1 MTGIAKQYALAV
13 FSLAKEKGNELEF
26 LSVLQEFSNQLDE
39 EMIKFFT
46 HPKISRDI
54 KKGTLEK
61 SVKEPLL
68 LNLLKVLI
76 DNDRFDIIEACT
88 LAYQDILDEMNKV
101 MQVKVYSNKP
111 LTQVNIDKIKKK
123 LKSTYQRT
131 IEIQEE
137 IDHTILGGFRLEF
150 EGNVI
155 DETIN
160 RKLDDMHSS
169 LLD

>member
-1 MTGIAKQYALAV
+1 M
-13 FSLAKEKGNELEF
+13 
-26 LSVLQEFSNQLDE
+26 
-39 EMIKFFT
+39 
-46 HPKISRDI
+46 
-54 KKGTLEK
+54 
-61 SVKEPLL
+61 L

-111 LTQVNIDKIKKK
+111 LTKVNIDKIKKK

-137 IDHTILGGFRLEF
+137 IDQTILGGFRLEF

>member
-13 FSLAKEKGNELEF
+13 FSLAKEKNKELEF
-26 LSVLQEFSNQLDE
+26 LTVLQQFSDQIDE
-39 EMIKFFT
+39 ETLKFFT
-46 HPKISRDI
+46 HPKISREI

-61 SVKEPLL
+61 TVKEPLL

-76 DNDRFDIIEACT
+76 DNDRFEITPACA

-111 LTQVNIDKIKKK
+111 LTKINLDKIKNK
-123 LKSTYQRT
+123 LKTTYQRN

-137 IDHTILGGFRLEF
+137 LDKTILGGFRLEF

-160 RKLDDMHSS
+160 RKLDDMHTS